1 MTQESSASIGG
12 TTVTGESMVPVF
24 DCNEY
29 GGYASSDTGFGAF
42 GSGQQV
48 DQAAAAVSSRPV
60 GYDKSQAVVQEN
72 QGPSDIAPYKANLR
86 GHAED
91 GWAMAVCA
99 KCVGRPE
106 TMVKACRRAT
116 SLKDCQRH
124 EDATGQNVCNMC
136 MDDEVGSVL
145 PKTEKGCSLFRGTC
159 AGSVEKRIRGIVPP
173 NLDIVGATSYGGLRY
188 CAKPSTFSTTQVRWR
203 RTHLRP
209 TSPSNILWPCAVAH
223 ACPWTPFAVAH
234 PLTSLDTLPAHLV
247 CTCTSI
253 ITLSKT
259 S

>member
-124 EDATGQNVCNMC
+124 EDATGHAWATAQGHRML
-136 MDDEVGSVL
+136 DGEVGRRCVRRHLTCVVL
-145 PKTEKGCSLFRGTC
+145 NVL
-159 AGSVEKRIRGIVPP
+159 
-173 NLDIVGATSYGGLRY
+173 GL
-188 CAKPSTFSTTQVRWR
+188 AQ
-203 RTHLRP
+203 
-209 TSPSNILWPCAVAH
+209 
-223 ACPWTPFAVAH
+223 
-234 PLTSLDTLPAHLV
+234 
-247 CTCTSI
+247 
-253 ITLSKT
+253 
-259 S
+259 